1 MVSRSCVLIF
11 AVMLVCISVAQ
22 CSSTSQ
28 DNSENVLTVG
38 ALLSLHGDSD
48 NHGISAQVALKT
60 AETDINKLFSDL
72 GRPFR
77 VSVVVEDTNTDTE
90 STQNALNVLQARGI
104 RIMVGPEESQS
115 LADVREYANRNGI
128 ILISGAST
136 APSLAIGNDN
146 VFRLA
151 PDDATL
157 AHLLAAMMQ
166 NDGIRVLV
174 PLARRDLW
182 ADGMLNS
189 TKSEFERGDGI
200 MLDGVR
206 YDPHTTNFSSDLDLL
221 RSEVRR
227 AVKGNGANYV
237 AVHVSAFD
245 EIVAIFSQASGDP
258 VLSSVRWYGNDL
270 SAVAISQN
278 RTAAQFAESTHFLSP
293 VFGGMGGAKYLQ
305 IKNAVFNE
313 TGREASPF
321 AANDYDALWLIT
333 YTYLLAGCDDAEAF
347 KLAFPI
353 VAGKYRGEFGWMKL
367 NLAGDLID
375 VPFTIAHLTRD
386 NDTFKWEPY
395 AIL

>member
-1 MVSRSCVLIF
+1 MMSRSDVLIL
-11 AVMLVCISVAQ
+11 ASLIACISIAQ
-22 CSSTSQ
+22 CISTSL
-28 DNSENVLTVG
+28 DNSESVLNVG

-48 NHGISAQVALKT
+48 NHGISAQTALKI
-60 AETDINKLFSDL
+60 AESDINRLFSDL

-77 VSVVVEDTNTDTE
+77 VSVVVADTNTNTE
-90 STQNALNVLQARGI
+90 STQNALKELQAKGI
-104 RIMVGPEESQS
+104 KIIVGPEESQS
-115 LADVREYANRNGI
+115 LADVLEYANKNGI

-136 APSLAIGNDN
+136 APALAIENDTI
-146 VFRLA
+146 FRLA

-157 AHLLAAMMQ
+157 AHLLAVMMQ

-189 TKSEFERGDGI
+189 TKSEFEQGDGI
-200 MLDGVR
+200 MLEAVR
-206 YDPHTTNFSSDLDLL
+206 YDPQTTNFSSDLNIL

-227 AVKGNGANYV
+227 AVKGNGADYV
-237 AVHVSAFD
+237 AVYVSAFD
-245 EIVAIFSQASGDP
+245 EIVTILSQAAGDP

-278 RTAAQFAESTHFLSP
+278 RSAAQFADTTHFLSP
-293 VFGGMGGAKYLQ
+293 VFGGMGGAKYEQ
-305 IKNAVFNE
+305 IKKAVFDE

-333 YTYLLAGCDDAEAF
+333 YAYLLAGSDDPEAF
-347 KLAFPI
+347 KLAFPV
-353 VAGKYRGEFGWMKL
+353 VAGRYRGEFGWMKL
-367 NLAGDLID
+367 NDAGDLED